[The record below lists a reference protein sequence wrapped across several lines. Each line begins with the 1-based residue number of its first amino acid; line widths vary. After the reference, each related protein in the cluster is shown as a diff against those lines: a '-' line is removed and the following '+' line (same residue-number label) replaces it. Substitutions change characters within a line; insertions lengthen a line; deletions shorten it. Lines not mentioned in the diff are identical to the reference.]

1 MKTLILGGFT
11 KKLDFQGRSS
21 RKPNIEGGLP
31 RRGSLEQFAGL
42 RGEGGGAWE
51 ERGGWCF

>member
-21 RKPNIEGGLP
+21 GKPNIEGGLP

-42 RGEGGGAWE
+42 RGEGGAWG